1 MTCINP
7 IAPFCE
13 TARASPKLSTRIT
26 ARIQLSGMLN
36 RCAASVTKTAK
47 GRAAGGQAGRPRS
60 AGSRPRTA
68 GRSSRKRQRSPRHKS
83 RSEAASGARRRSA
96 GAGAAA
102 KRRQAEARGG
112 WPPASQ
118 QRESLAGKRERF
130 KSARRAK
137 TPSSNCA
144 QTACS
149 LLFGGSM
156 GPKRSGAA
164 DDRGGGQRSEVPPV
178 KRVGRP
184 RFMRKTS
191 PTARTRQPCQTGS
204 GRPRLSRST
213 RFADRNGVDADGAAR
228 CGRRTVR
235 RAPRTCFT
243 SGTPRGR

>member
-36 RCAASVTKTAK
+36 RWAASVTKTAK
-47 GRAAGGQAGRPRS
+47 GRAAGGQAGRP
-60 AGSRPRTA
+60 
-68 GRSSRKRQRSPRHKS
+68 SRKRQRSPRHKS
-83 RSEAASGARRRSA
+83 RSEAASGARRRFVGAVAAVKRAKLKFYRNWPSRSQRRETWPERGSGSA
-96 GAGAAA
+96 
-102 KRRQAEARGG
+102 
-112 WPPASQ
+112 
-118 QRESLAGKRERF
+118 
-130 KSARRAK
+130 ARRAK

-164 DDRGGGQRSEVPPV
+164 DDRGGGQWPEVPPV
-178 KRVGRP
+178 KRIGRP
-184 RFMRKTS
+184 HVHEEDFAHGDDAAALPGGQRTS
-191 PTARTRQPCQTGS
+191 ATVA
-204 GRPRLSRST
+204 LT
-213 RFADRNGVDADGAAR
+213 RFADRDCVDADRESVAAD
-228 CGRRTVR
+228 GLSGS
-235 RAPRTCFT
+235 AATCFT